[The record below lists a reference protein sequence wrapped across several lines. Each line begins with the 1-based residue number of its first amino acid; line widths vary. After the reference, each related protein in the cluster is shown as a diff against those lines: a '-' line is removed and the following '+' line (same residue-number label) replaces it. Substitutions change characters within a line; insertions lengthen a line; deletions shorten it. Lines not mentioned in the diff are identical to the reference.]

1 MPNVEVSWKFCLIIF
16 AACKRISQIFQPIL
30 VFKIHHPLH
39 SMWSNY
45 VPWYLQEGDWFPP
58 MFFSFHG
65 LFGFCLCLCLFP
77 SMLSRMCHKLQEHK
91 PICEI
96 HGESLTNVPFGV
108 LLSRG
113 LDSSLVAAMASRHL
127 NDIEVVNVWGAQL
140 LIFSIGLKVM
150 IDLD

>member
-1 MPNVEVSWKFCLIIF
+1 
-16 AACKRISQIFQPIL
+16 
-30 VFKIHHPLH
+30 
-39 SMWSNY
+39 
-45 VPWYLQEGDWFPP
+45 
-58 MFFSFHG
+58 
-65 LFGFCLCLCLFP
+65 
-77 SMLSRMCHKLQEHK
+77 MCHKLQEHK

-96 HGESLTNVPFGV
+96 HGESITNVPFGV